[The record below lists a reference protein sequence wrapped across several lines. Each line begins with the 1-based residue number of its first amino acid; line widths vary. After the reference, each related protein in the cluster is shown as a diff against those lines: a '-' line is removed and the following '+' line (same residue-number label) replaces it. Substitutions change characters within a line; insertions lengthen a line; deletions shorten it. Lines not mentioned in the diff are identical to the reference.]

1 MKKNKIFKSTMML
14 LAITS
19 GFTLSGCSK
28 AENKPITSTHSDEMT
43 LNNNDKIEQNELFE
57 SSEFTEGM
65 TVTEFPGLDRK
76 ELQKMGKDFVLE
88 YNTYNLADAN
98 HSYMGSTESYE
109 YDFTNNIGLEH
120 IENRSYEIS
129 GAKIVEYRANGS
141 LGKILVN
148 NDWVPVNSHEGS
160 NNLLFMT
167 DEYQNNGI
175 DYVCN
180 YDVIDKYT
188 GESLGTYHSFD
199 MITNYENENYDV
211 KFTGVDLGIKKELD
225 GHYYFQ
231 PKKVGSKMYHVQV
244 NDKTLTGQ
252 QQR

>member
-1 MKKNKIFKSTMML
+1 MKRNQIFKKGMML
-14 LAITS
+14 LAITT
-19 GFTLSGCSK
+19 GITLSGCSK
-28 AENKPITSTHSDEMT
+28 AENKPINPTHSDETT
-43 LNNNDKIEQNELFE
+43 LNNNNKIEQNELFE
-57 SSEFTEGM
+57 SPEFTEGM
-65 TVTEFPGLDRK
+65 TVTAFSGLDRK

-88 YNTYNLADAN
+88 YNTYNLADTN

-109 YDFTNNIGLEH
+109 YDFTNSIGLEH
-120 IENRSYEIS
+120 IQDRSYEIS
-129 GAKIVEYRANGS
+129 GAKIVDYRANGS
-141 LGKILVN
+141 LGEIFVN
-148 NDWVPVNSHEGS
+148 NGWVPVNSHEGS

-199 MITNYENENYDV
+199 MITNYENENYQV

-225 GHYYFQ
+225 GYYYFQ
-231 PKKVGSKMYHVQV
+231 PKKVGSEMYIVHA
-244 NDKTLTGQ
+244 NDKTLTDQ